1 MTIVVATEDF
11 ELYHGVVNELR
22 DRSVG
27 FTTIQP
33 GDPLPNGTAAVITT
47 AADGL
52 DLAVPTVYAEAAE
65 PRAAVTAALRR
76 VRGEGRRI
84 VGVDPGT
91 KPGIAVL
98 DGEDVVAAFQVP
110 LSDAASVIRSE
121 VEDAADP
128 LVRIGDGAR
137 LDGSQLIEEL
147 NGIPIELI
155 DETAT
160 TPHLGTGTRGMGDVL
175 AAVNIARREGE
186 RIGTREIEPTAGE
199 IKVIKTASRERSP
212 HNREITADLAR
223 QVAVGDLSIDE
234 ALDVHRDD

>member
-11 ELYHGVVNELR
+11 EFYHGVVNELR

-33 GDPLPNGTAAVITT
+33 GDPLPDETAAVITT
-47 AADGL
+47 EADGL
-52 DLAVPTVYAEAAE
+52 EVDFTTIYGDAAE
-65 PRAAVTAALRR
+65 PRAAVTEALRR
-76 VRGEGRRI
+76 VRGGGRRI

-98 DGEDVVAAFQVP
+98 DGDDVVAAFQVP
-110 LSDAASVIRSE
+110 LADAASVIRSE
-121 VEDAADP
+121 VEDAANP

-137 LDGSQLIEEL
+137 LDGSQLIDEL
-147 NGIPIELI
+147 SGIPIELI
-155 DETAT
+155 DETAS
-160 TPHLGTGTRGMGDVL
+160 TPHLGAGTRGMGDVL

-186 RIGTREIEPTAGE
+186 RIGSREIEPTAGE
-199 IKVIKTASRERSP
+199 IQVIKTASRERSSD
-212 HNREITADLAR
+212 NREITADLAR